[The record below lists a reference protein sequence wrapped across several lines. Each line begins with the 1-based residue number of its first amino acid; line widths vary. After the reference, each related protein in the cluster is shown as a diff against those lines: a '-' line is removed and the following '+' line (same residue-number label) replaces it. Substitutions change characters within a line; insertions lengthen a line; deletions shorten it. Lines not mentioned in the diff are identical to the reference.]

1 MYRNPKFIH
10 EALQETNWALVMR
23 GEMRALNKN
32 GIQEIVNQPKEKK
45 KKAVECKV
53 YTLKYNVD
61 GSFRKV

>member
-45 KKAVECKV
+45 E
-53 YTLKYNVD
+53 
-61 GSFRKV
+61 GSRVQGVHTEV